1 MKLLI
6 QKKQEL
12 GTIASRLSALVDIIE
27 GTATV
32 QARAL
37 NDGENQERTTLL
49 AQFTA
54 LEAEIEQLE
63 IQERATQVARQ
74 KAQPKI
80 DEQKR
85 VAGRF
90 SYLRAAQLAAKR
102 ASMPNSRFANVD
114 FGVEEEM
121 DQEAQRAARESNTD
135 LFGAKIGVGIPTFIH
150 DEVSRAT
157 AATAANAGN
166 LITKATNYTQMD
178 FLYPKTVLEMAGAQ
192 VMDGLVG
199 TIDLPSGDAV
209 GTYAYNTESG
219 TAAAPGTTFSLKSL
233 APKRGALKEPLT
245 MSLINQTSFGVQ
257 QFFANHFGLLETI
270 GMEKAFL
277 KGGASN
283 EPVGLAATGGI
294 PVVAIGANGG
304 GITETVY
311 DTALTTLKSNNG
323 VRGPI
328 SLIVTPAIASR
339 MANLKRDTGSGVFL
353 LNGDTGIAKGGVR
366 VLESN
371 LLPTTLTKGSSSD
384 CHAMILGDFTRF
396 IIMKWAFSA
405 LIIDPYSSSADGV
418 VNIVLNSFNNCYWN
432 QDKAFVNI
440 LDARDA

>member
-12 GTIASRLSALVDIIE
+12 GTLASRLSALVEITE

-37 NDGENQERTTLL
+37 NDAENQERASLL
-49 AQFTA
+49 NQFTN
-54 LEAEIEQLE
+54 LEREIADLE

-80 DEQKR
+80 DEQKKI
-85 VAGRF
+85 AGRF
-90 SYLRAAQLAAKR
+90 SYLRAAQLAAKKAGVVGR
-102 ASMPNSRFANVD
+102 FSRED

-121 DQEAQRAARESNTD
+121 DQEAQRAANESNTD

-166 LITKATNYTQMD
+166 LITSATNYTQMD
-178 FLYPKTVLEMAGAQ
+178 FLYPKTVLEMAGAR

-209 GTYAYNTESG
+209 GTYAYNSESG
-219 TAAAPGTTFSLKSL
+219 SAAAPGTTFSLKSL

-257 QFFANHFGLLETI
+257 QFFAQHFGLLETI

-277 KGGASN
+277 KGGATN

-294 PVVAIGANGG
+294 PVVAVGTNGG
-304 GITETVY
+304 GITEAIY
-311 DTALTTLKSNNG
+311 DSAITTLKSNNG

-328 SLIVTPAIASR
+328 SLIATPAIAAR
-339 MANLKRDTGSGVFL
+339 MAKISRDSGSGVFL
-353 LNGDTGIAKGGVR
+353 MNADTNVAKGGVR
-366 VLESN
+366 VFESN

-384 CHAMILGDFTRF
+384 CHAMIFGDFTRF

-405 LIIDPYSSSADGV
+405 LIIDPYTSSGEGI

-440 LDARDA
+440 LDARDV